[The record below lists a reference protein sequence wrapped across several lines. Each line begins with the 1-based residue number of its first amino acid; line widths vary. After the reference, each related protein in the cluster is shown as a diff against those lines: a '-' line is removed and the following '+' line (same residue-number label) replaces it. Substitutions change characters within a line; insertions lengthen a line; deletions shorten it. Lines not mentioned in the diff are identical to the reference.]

1 MCPYHYP
8 TNTILIKFVYINIQ
22 YGQFWCSSIL
32 IFSESKTKL
41 TNFGFSKNQTK
52 IKSNQEKTGKK
63 KSIEF
68 GQFRSIHLVWLFIFI
83 FFNYF
88 FLNPLGKFEHKEVL

>member
-1 MCPYHYP
+1 MKLMCPYHYP

-63 KSIEF
+63 KGLSSGNFGSSIWF
-68 GQFRSIHLVWLFIFI
+68 DFLFLFFLII
-83 FFNYF
+83 FFKS
-88 FLNPLGKFEHKEVL
+88 LRQI